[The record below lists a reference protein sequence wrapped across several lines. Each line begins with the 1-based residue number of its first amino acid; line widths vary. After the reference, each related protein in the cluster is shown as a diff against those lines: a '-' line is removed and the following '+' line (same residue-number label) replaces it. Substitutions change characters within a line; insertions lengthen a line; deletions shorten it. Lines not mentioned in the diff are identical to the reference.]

1 MATATTGTQTEKS
14 FTSYL
19 RSWIPSQLIEILLNP
34 FASCYT
40 SPCVRVY
47 HSTFPR
53 LTTETV
59 QADTSTVPSDNSTVN
74 ATTSSPKRCPCIIQS
89 GSHAGQPC
97 EGLIVKDK
105 LFCDSCTHK
114 RAAAIQLSNAAQAS
128 NMAGVQVAATVE
140 TKYCHCWS
148 PTGEIKPCLAE
159 VKAGETYCET
169 CKTNPKPLHVANNCN
184 GTVPSLTGQ
193 LPCANISISG
203 EEFCPPCKLL
213 DRKNGQQKHRFT
225 IVLFD
230 IINGTFRDVDH
241 NLILKLSPDNKQ
253 MLVLGQ
259 LVDEKV
265 VPLSE
270 EMRRIAINLGGVVP
284 NSSV

>member
-14 FTSYL
+14 FSSYL
-19 RSWIPSQLIEILLNP
+19 RSWIPSQLIELLLNP
-34 FASCYT
+34 FGSCYA

-53 LTTETV
+53 LTTEAV
-59 QADTSTVPSDNSTVN
+59 QADNSSVN
-74 ATTSSPKRCPCIIQS
+74 AITATPKRCSRIIQR
-89 GSHAGQPC
+89 GLLAGTQC
-97 EGLIVKDK
+97 YGAVVKDK
-105 LFCDSCTHK
+105 QFCDSCTHK
-114 RAAAIQLSNAAQAS
+114 RDAASEQPATAAQSS
-128 NMAGVQVAATVE
+128 NMAGIQVAATVE

-159 VKAGETYCET
+159 IKPGETYCET
-169 CKTNPKPLHVANNCN
+169 CKPNPRPLHFANNCN
-184 GTVPSLTGQ
+184 GTVPSLTGP

-203 EEFCPPCKLL
+203 EEFCPTCKLL
-213 DRKNGQQKHRFT
+213 NRKNGRQKHRFT

-230 IINGTFRDVDH
+230 IINGTFRDVEH
-241 NLILKLSPDNKQ
+241 NLILKLSADNKQ
-253 MLVLGQ
+253 MQVLGQ

-270 EMRRIAINLGGVVP
+270 EMRRVAINLGGVVP
-284 NSSV
+284 DSSV